1 MKTSELDY
9 QFDPSLI
16 ATTPA
21 QPRDDARLM
30 VVERSNGSITHH
42 RVRDLPQFLRSGDML
57 MLNRTSVLRAR
68 VHLHELRRD
77 RSTEGLF
84 LEPVAAASPYFD
96 SRGVVWRML
105 LREAKRYAPN
115 DRFFLL
121 DHTGRRTDDSLV
133 LLARDDDAFIVR
145 MEAGSAGGDVAT
157 VLERSGLTPLPPYI
171 LRARKQATLT
181 VNDDIDRREYQT
193 IYADSAARGSVAAP
207 TAGLHFTEELLA
219 TLAAQGVASS
229 DIILDVGAGTFKP
242 IDVDDLADH
251 AMHSERFCVPAH
263 TLHML
268 AEVAAS
274 RARRESRLIAVG
286 TTSVRACESIPND
299 RLNQRDA
306 LIAHTRILISPGHQF
321 RFTDGLLT
329 NFHLPRS
336 TLLALVGAFMGMELM
351 HEAYAI
357 AVRERYRFY
366 SFGDAM
372 LIV

>member
-1 MKTSELDY
+1 
-9 QFDPSLI
+9 
-16 ATTPA
+16 
-21 QPRDDARLM
+21 
-30 VVERSNGSITHH
+30 
-42 RVRDLPQFLRSGDML
+42 
-57 MLNRTSVLRAR
+57 
-68 VHLHELRRD
+68 
-77 RSTEGLF
+77 
-84 LEPVAAASPYFD
+84 
-96 SRGVVWRML
+96 
-105 LREAKRYAPN
+105 
-115 DRFFLL
+115 
-121 DHTGRRTDDSLV
+121 
-133 LLARDDDAFIVR
+133 
-145 MEAGSAGGDVAT
+145 
-157 VLERSGLTPLPPYI
+157 
-171 LRARKQATLT
+171 
-181 VNDDIDRREYQT
+181 
-193 IYADSAARGSVAAP
+193 
-207 TAGLHFTEELLA
+207 
-219 TLAAQGVASS
+219 
-229 DIILDVGAGTFKP
+229 LDVGAGTFKP

-299 RLNQRDA
+299 RLNQQDA